1 MEGNKKQ
8 TYKDVFSQ
16 KEFMKMT
23 IAALINR
30 FGDSIDAIAS
40 TWIVYELTKSA
51 AWSAT
56 VYAVN
61 ALPTVLITPLA
72 GPWVEGRNKKAI
84 MIVTDIIRC
93 LIVAAVATLFLM
105 GGLKPWM
112 LIVSNLII
120 STVEAFRGPANM
132 ALTPN
137 LLEEKLY
144 SRGLALESSLT
155 NIVQLIGTAAAAGI
169 IAFVGVS
176 GALYIDMVTF
186 ILSAAII
193 VFVDTH
199 EKDIQKVKF
208 EVASYFRDL
217 KDGFKYVSRDRAIVF
232 FLVYVVFI
240 NAILVPLN
248 SLQAPLASEILNG
261 GAEMLSV
268 ISVST
273 TIAMLVGTAIYPEV
287 LDKLGNR
294 MVVGIVGLGIA
305 AFYGAIILFQP
316 VYGNKFLTYI
326 VVAATSFILGT
337 AIAFGQSLVNVLFM
351 SKVNKEYIARA
362 SGICTAGSAAATPVT
377 SFVIGSIVT
386 FVSIRWTFIGAAI
399 AALIVTALVIKSEV
413 LSNEEANGLSDI
425 MPEEV

>member
-16 KEFMKMT
+16 KEFIKMT

-93 LIVAAVATLFLM
+93 VIVAAVATLFLM

-217 KDGFKYVSRDRAIVF
+217 KDGFKYVSRDRAVVF

-248 SLQAPLASEILNG
+248 SLQAPLA
-261 GAEMLSV
+261 
-268 ISVST
+268 
-273 TIAMLVGTAIYPEV
+273 
-287 LDKLGNR
+287 
-294 MVVGIVGLGIA
+294 
-305 AFYGAIILFQP
+305 
-316 VYGNKFLTYI
+316 
-326 VVAATSFILGT
+326 
-337 AIAFGQSLVNVLFM
+337 
-351 SKVNKEYIARA
+351 
-362 SGICTAGSAAATPVT
+362 
-377 SFVIGSIVT
+377 
-386 FVSIRWTFIGAAI
+386 
-399 AALIVTALVIKSEV
+399 
-413 LSNEEANGLSDI
+413 
-425 MPEEV
+425 